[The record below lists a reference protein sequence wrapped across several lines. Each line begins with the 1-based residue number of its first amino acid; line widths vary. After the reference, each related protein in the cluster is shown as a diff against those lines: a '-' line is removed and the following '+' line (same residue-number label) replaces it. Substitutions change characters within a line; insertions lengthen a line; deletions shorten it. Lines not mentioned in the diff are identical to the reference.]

1 MSGEGLTHLDSQGR
15 PQMVDVSAKDVS
27 ARVAMAEGVVRM
39 SAATRDLALGGTSKQ
54 GDAITTSILAGIM
67 AAKRTAELIPLC
79 HPLPLSRV
87 TVDITP
93 NENGLRVVAEVRT
106 SGRTGVEM
114 EALTAVSVA
123 CLTLYDMLKAVQK
136 DMEVYSIR
144 LLSKTGGSSGDY
156 SASPAEDSA

>member
-1 MSGEGLTHLDSQGR
+1 
-15 PQMVDVSAKDVS
+15 
-27 ARVAMAEGVVRM
+27 
-39 SAATRDLALGGTSKQ
+39 
-54 GDAITTSILAGIM
+54 M

-87 TVDITP
+87 NVDITP